1 MSSQHFHPQI
11 ISVIAELQTR
21 QAPWMSQVT
30 RAANATAML
39 KMLKMLKM
47 LNKKGLE
54 EIIRCLPDSLV

>member
-39 KMLKMLKM
+39 KMLKML
-47 LNKKGLE
+47 NKKGLE